1 MLNWPDTGSKR
12 ENAMLRLG
20 RMNSLPVLRMDD
32 KGAWLDAADYGQ
44 VFLPGSQVPEGTQ
57 VGDDIS
63 LFAYLD
69 GDGILEVSNQK
80 PKGQVGEFVG
90 LKVISASRFGAF
102 LDWGLKKDLFVPLRE
117 QQKPMQEGKTYV
129 VSIYLDRESRT
140 VATSRLD
147 HYLSIEMPPYQQW
160 EEVDVLVVDRT
171 DLGFKVIVDKKFW
184 GLIFAS
190 DVFGHLRIGQETKGY
205 VKRLHEDGKLDI
217 MLNKPGQ
224 AGRDDASEK
233 IMSRLQK
240 AGGFLPVGD
249 KSSPELIY
257 SQFGMSKGAFKKAIG
272 GLYKQ
277 GLISIDEAGIRLN

>member
-1 MLNWPDTGSKR
+1 
-12 ENAMLRLG
+12 MLRLG
-20 RMNSLPVLRMDD
+20 RMNSLPVLRLED

-44 VFLPGSQVPEGTQ
+44 VFLPASQVPAGTQ
-57 VGDDIS
+57 VGDDIT

-69 GDGILEVSNQK
+69 GDGILEVAPQK
-80 PKGQVGEFVG
+80 PKALVGDFAG
-90 LKVISASRFGAF
+90 LKVLSASRFGAF
-102 LDWGLKKDLFVPLRE
+102 LDWGLKKDLFVPSRE

-129 VSIYLDRESRT
+129 VYVYLDRENRT

-160 EEVDVLVVDRT
+160 QEVDLLVTDRT

-184 GLIFAS
+184 GLVFAS

-205 VKRLHEDGKLDI
+205 VKKLHEDGKLDI

-233 IMSRLQK
+233 ILTRLQK
-240 AGGFLPVGD
+240 AGGFLSVSD

-257 SQFGMSKGAFKKAIG
+257 SQFSMSKGAFKKAIG

-277 GLISIDEAGIRLN
+277 GMILIEDDGIRLK